1 MTDSGDI
8 ETTDNVVMTADGK
21 EVYFFDKEKNLRV
34 VDMESFKERKI
45 TKLPENAEAPLHNS
59 SVSPD
64 KKFILTAR
72 PLEPKALYTYLSD
85 MALHHA
91 LIAIRTDNGQQ
102 HNLVEGMFPIGI
114 NEYCPTNPD
123 LILWDVH
130 GAWEEVHRPW
140 VIKSDGTGNR
150 PVMMTIKGE
159 GSGHQ
164 FWGAKGTTIFAM
176 ISGAGRYPQGLWAVN
191 TDGTN
196 ERCVLAGG
204 THAHA
209 AANPEEDRFV
219 EDEMYGRTD
228 AIWIAK
234 KGSFKGEILCQTIP
248 WFELKKGETASAGGE
263 SRRPV
268 DRVIGT
274 TSFHPHARFL
284 PNGTALAYNNKS
296 ESGGGDIYLVEI

>member
-1 MTDSGDI
+1 VQMTESGEI
-8 ETTDNVVMTADGK
+8 ESSDNITMTADGK
-21 EVYFFDKEKNLRV
+21 EAYFFDKQKNLWV

-45 TKLPENAEAPLHNS
+45 SKLPENAEAPLHNS

-64 KKFILTAR
+64 KKFVISSR
-72 PLEPKALYTYLSD
+72 PLEPKAVYTYLSD
-85 MALHHA
+85 WALHHA

-123 LILWDVH
+123 LILWDIH
-130 GAWEEVHRPW
+130 GGWEQVHRPW

-150 PVMMTIKGE
+150 PVMMTVKGE

-164 FWGAKGTTIFAM
+164 FWGWKGTTIFSM
-176 ISGAGRYPQGLWAVN
+176 ISGGGRYPQGLWAVN

-204 THAHA
+204 THAHG

-219 EDEMYGRTD
+219 QDEMYGRTE
-228 AIWIAK
+228 AIWMSK
-234 KGSFKGEILCQTIP
+234 KGSITGEILCQTLP
-248 WFELKKGETASAGGE
+248 WFELKPGEKALAGGE
-263 SRRPV
+263 TSRPV
-268 DRVIGT
+268 DRVAAGIRWPET
-274 TSFHPHARFL
+274 QSASSISVLST
-284 PNGTALAYNNKS
+284 
-296 ESGGGDIYLVEI
+296 